1 MFTIFILL
9 GLRLF
14 YYWILLGIEFGRCN
28 YKKLKYFILA
38 SNVYRLF
45 LCNNKNM
52 NLTSISCE
60 CPVCYEEIGLN
71 NTCTTTCGH
80 SFCLNCLLQ
89 AYGTQNACPLCR
101 EVLNLN
107 KKQDVGLNEEDE
119 DDDEDDEDGDVS
131 SSDDEIN
138 GGDDDD
144 GDGDDD
150 GDDEES
156 ESTIT
161 VDINKLATIE
171 KISEELVKHGFTMED
186 MVSMYLDRPLMKDT
200 RSIVVDGKILFF
212 EIDIQYQIRRAM
224 LDKIIDDL
232 DYSVKLAFEENAL
245 MELEDHP
252 A

>member
-1 MFTIFILL
+1 
-9 GLRLF
+9 
-14 YYWILLGIEFGRCN
+14 
-28 YKKLKYFILA
+28 
-38 SNVYRLF
+38 
-45 LCNNKNM
+45 M
-52 NLTSISCE
+52 NSTSISSE
-60 CPVCYEEIGLN
+60 CPVCYEVIGLN
-71 NTCTTTCGH
+71 NSCTTNCGH
-80 SFCLNCLLQ
+80 SFCLNCLLH
-89 AYGTQNACPLCR
+89 AYGSQNTCPLCR

-107 KKQDVGLNEEDE
+107 KKTDVGLNEEEEDE
-119 DDDEDDEDGDVS
+119 DDDGDDEDEDDEDDGDGDGNDEGE
-131 SSDDEIN
+131 DDD
-138 GGDDDD
+138 GDDDD
-144 GDGDDD
+144 GE
-150 GDDEES
+150 DEES

-252 A
+252 V

>member
-1 MFTIFILL
+1 M
-9 GLRLF
+9 
-14 YYWILLGIEFGRCN
+14 
-28 YKKLKYFILA
+28 
-38 SNVYRLF
+38 
-45 LCNNKNM
+45 
-52 NLTSISCE
+52 
-60 CPVCYEEIGLN
+60 
-71 NTCTTTCGH
+71 
-80 SFCLNCLLQ
+80 
-89 AYGTQNACPLCR
+89 
-101 EVLNLN
+101 N
-107 KKQDVGLNEEDE
+107 KKSDVGLNEEEEDE
-119 DDDEDDEDGDVS
+119 DDEDDEDGDDE
-131 SSDDEIN
+131 DDGDGDE
-138 GGDDDD
+138 GEDDDD
-144 GDGDDD
+144 GDEDDD

-245 MELEDHP
+245 MELEDHT

>member
-1 MFTIFILL
+1 
-9 GLRLF
+9 
-14 YYWILLGIEFGRCN
+14 
-28 YKKLKYFILA
+28 
-38 SNVYRLF
+38 
-45 LCNNKNM
+45 
-52 NLTSISCE
+52 
-60 CPVCYEEIGLN
+60 
-71 NTCTTTCGH
+71 
-80 SFCLNCLLQ
+80 
-89 AYGTQNACPLCR
+89 
-101 EVLNLN
+101 VLNLN
-107 KKQDVGLNEEDE
+107 KKPDVGLNEEDE

-252 A
+252 V

>member
-1 MFTIFILL
+1 MI
-9 GLRLF
+9 
-14 YYWILLGIEFGRCN
+14 
-28 YKKLKYFILA
+28 
-38 SNVYRLF
+38 S
-45 LCNNKNM
+45 
-52 NLTSISCE
+52 TSISSE

-71 NTCTTTCGH
+71 NTCTTSCGH

-107 KKQDVGLNEEDE
+107 KKSDVGLNEEEDE
-119 DDDEDDEDGDVS
+119 DEDDEDGDVS
-131 SSDDEIN
+131 SSIDGDDDGDED
-138 GGDDDD
+138 DDDD
-144 GDGDDD
+144 GEDD

>member
-1 MFTIFILL
+1 
-9 GLRLF
+9 
-14 YYWILLGIEFGRCN
+14 
-28 YKKLKYFILA
+28 
-38 SNVYRLF
+38 
-45 LCNNKNM
+45 
-52 NLTSISCE
+52 
-60 CPVCYEEIGLN
+60 
-71 NTCTTTCGH
+71 
-80 SFCLNCLLQ
+80 
-89 AYGTQNACPLCR
+89 
-101 EVLNLN
+101 VLNLN
-107 KKQDVGLNEEDE
+107 KKHDVGLNEEE
-119 DDDEDDEDGDVS
+119 EDEDDEDGD
-131 SSDDEIN
+131 
-138 GGDDDD
+138 DDDD
-144 GDGDDD
+144 GDGDEGEDGDDDDD

-245 MELEDHP
+245 MELEDHT

>member
-9 GLRLF
+9 GVRLF
-14 YYWILLGIEFGRCN
+14 YYWILLGIEFARFN

-52 NLTSISCE
+52 NSSSISSE

-107 KKQDVGLNEEDE
+107 KKHDVGLNEEEEDE
-119 DDDEDDEDGDVS
+119 DDEDDEDGD
-131 SSDDEIN
+131 EE
-138 GGDDDD
+138 DD
-144 GDGDDD
+144 GDGDEGEDD
-150 GDDEES
+150 NDEDDDVEDEES

>member
-1 MFTIFILL
+1 
-9 GLRLF
+9 
-14 YYWILLGIEFGRCN
+14 
-28 YKKLKYFILA
+28 
-38 SNVYRLF
+38 
-45 LCNNKNM
+45 
-52 NLTSISCE
+52 
-60 CPVCYEEIGLN
+60 
-71 NTCTTTCGH
+71 
-80 SFCLNCLLQ
+80 
-89 AYGTQNACPLCR
+89 
-101 EVLNLN
+101 VLNLN
-107 KKQDVGLNEEDE
+107 KKHDVGLNEEEEDE
-119 DDDEDDEDGDVS
+119 DDEDDEDGD
-131 SSDDEIN
+131 EE
-138 GGDDDD
+138 DD
-144 GDGDDD
+144 GDGDEGEDD
-150 GDDEES
+150 NDEDDDVEDEES